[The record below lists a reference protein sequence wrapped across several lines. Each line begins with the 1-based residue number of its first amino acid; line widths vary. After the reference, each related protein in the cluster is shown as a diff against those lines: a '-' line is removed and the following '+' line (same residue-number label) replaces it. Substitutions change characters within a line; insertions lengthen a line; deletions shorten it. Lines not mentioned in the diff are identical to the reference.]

1 MNKLAENAAYL
12 ALAFTIAGQIATAQS
27 VILAQIIWLI
37 ANAINV
43 GRDYVLKRPA
53 ADKVRD
59 WALSGITGG
68 MIIILTL
75 F

>member
-1 MNKLAENAAYL
+1 MFKLAESAAYL
-12 ALAFTIAGQIATAQS
+12 ALAFTIIGQIVTAQS
-27 VILAQIIWLI
+27 VILAQIIWLV

-43 GRDYVLKRPA
+43 GRDYALARPA
-53 ADKVRD
+53 ADKIRD

-68 MIIILTL
+68 MIIILTI

>member
-12 ALAFTIAGQIATAQS
+12 ALAFTIAGQIVTAQS
-27 VILAQIIWLI
+27 VMLAQIIWLI

>member
-12 ALAFTIAGQIATAQS
+12 TLTFTIAGQIITAQS
-27 VILAQIIWLI
+27 VILAQVVWLI
-37 ANAINV
+37 ANIINV
-43 GRDYVLKRPA
+43 SRDYVLKRPT

-59 WALSGITGG
+59 WSLSGITGG
-68 MIIILTL
+68 MIIILML